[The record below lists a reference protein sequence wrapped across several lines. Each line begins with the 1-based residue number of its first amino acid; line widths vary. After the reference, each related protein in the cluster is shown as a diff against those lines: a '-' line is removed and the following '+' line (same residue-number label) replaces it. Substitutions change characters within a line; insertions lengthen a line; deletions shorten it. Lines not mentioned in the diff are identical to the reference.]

1 MDNELTVFRCHHQR
15 VELARQEWAL
25 QWHPPEWSDVKCP
38 HCHATSFGK
47 LMSRKG
53 RKSHICNECRH
64 TFSLD
69 DVPGC
74 HCIIPGQLLK
84 CAGCKEYLDLVGY
97 VRRRLPAL
105 QQLSDEEISKRSAP
119 KKYVQ
124 RDMTRRSRSVEAQQ
138 ELAFPEDV
146 NHNWVQLSLLEADDA
161 GG

>member
-1 MDNELTVFRCHHQR
+1 M
-15 VELARQEWAL
+15 
-25 QWHPPEWSDVKCP
+25 
-38 HCHATSFGK
+38 
-47 LMSRKG
+47 
-53 RKSHICNECRH
+53 
-64 TFSLD
+64 
-69 DVPGC
+69 
-74 HCIIPGQLLK
+74 
-84 CAGCKEYLDLVGY
+84 VGY